1 MAEATRAN
9 GGCHRGSGSCGI
21 GSCRNPTVGCRSD
34 EQSKGNSFV
43 VEFDRASDAAGCVL
57 DLQRAP
63 FASIELCIDPYTGEV
78 RLRD

>member
-1 MAEATRAN
+1 M
-9 GGCHRGSGSCGI
+9 
-21 GSCRNPTVGCRSD
+21 GCRSD